1 MEDTSPE
8 IKSIFRGILMSRSEA
23 ERFLMCAEMFDT
35 ARCLALTSMPK
46 DLSAA
51 DQKRYIYERTYSEPL
66 PEDFFSR
73 K

>member
-1 MEDTSPE
+1 
-8 IKSIFRGILMSRSEA
+8 MSRSEA